1 MPPIQTRISEALA
14 NRITDDR
21 TIDPMRELRDVLAVT
36 GHSPGD
42 AGGTIRFEGRDP
54 IISSPWPLATM
65 AGVSLMAKAVA
76 MADLWR
82 VRTGEAQDLSVD
94 LRQVLHRLC
103 PFYDKKWELLNGYAP
118 GAPSDPANPFMPSH
132 MYQTRDGRWMQLL
145 NIYPRIKTAALAF
158 FGTNGELSDAAGRG
172 MCRLQR

>member
-42 AGGTIRFEGRDP
+42 AGGTIRFEDP

-65 AGVSLMAKAVA
+65 AF
-76 MADLWR
+76 R
-82 VRTGEAQDLSVD
+82 
-94 LRQVLHRLC
+94 
-103 PFYDKKWELLNGYAP
+103 
-118 GAPSDPANPFMPSH
+118 
-132 MYQTRDGRWMQLL
+132 
-145 NIYPRIKTAALAF
+145 
-158 FGTNGELSDAAGRG
+158 
-172 MCRLQR
+172 